1 MQDETLADRLD
12 RMAFAQPT
20 GSQSQS
26 DLLAAA
32 TIWRKHVSRP
42 ASAPVAD
49 APLTHRCANCGA
61 VFQGAGCPSCRLA
74 APVASAPVTEDDE
87 VERIRG
93 RGPAYPYTPNTAP
106 PTPLASAPVAGEAQ
120 PVIHQHGFAADNQ
133 RLRAIN
139 ESLDKQLE
147 EVMTERD
154 EYHDMAD
161 KLANAIADHLLV
173 EIGEHTS
180 SNCPWMRALE
190 AIENAPPQASAAAF
204 AKLQSAY
211 VGACDQIAELLA
223 EKQASTENA
232 PVTGEAFMYGIMGPD
247 GKAHFEEFCVSG
259 NRSELQTEVV
269 DHLNRD
275 NPEDGAYSVV
285 ALFRDAAP
293 QASAEDV
300 RMQRLTE
307 RDQEHV
313 QAFIDCDGLGSMI
326 VEGPRYSAIVRALK
340 QPKAATQPEQGER
353 DA

>member
-1 MQDETLADRLD
+1 
-12 RMAFAQPT
+12 
-20 GSQSQS
+20 
-26 DLLAAA
+26 
-32 TIWRKHVSRP
+32 
-42 ASAPVAD
+42 
-49 APLTHRCANCGA
+49 
-61 VFQGAGCPSCRLA
+61 
-74 APVASAPVTEDDE
+74 
-87 VERIRG
+87 
-93 RGPAYPYTPNTAP
+93 
-106 PTPLASAPVAGEAQ
+106 
-120 PVIHQHGFAADNQ
+120 
-133 RLRAIN
+133 
-139 ESLDKQLE
+139 
-147 EVMTERD
+147 MTERD